1 MLCMKKLKNYHVF
14 FFAMTSKFLRFF
26 SPFTRVTTE
35 IRKPDREI
43 SFKDK
48 LIYTLVILVIYIIMS
63 NIPIWGIQLEGGT
76 DYYYWLRVIL
86 ASNRGTLTEMG
97 IGPIVTAGLI
107 MQLLQGSKLI
117 NVNMGDPTD
126 RALFTGAQKV
136 IAIGLTIFQSIA
148 YIEGGA
154 FGPIESTMYKILVF
168 LQLVIAGQIIILL
181 DEVLQ
186 KGYGLGSG
194 VSLFIATGVAGQI
207 FWNSFSFF
215 DVTAAGSDFLP
226 RGIIIAF
233 FDVLFNSHQF
243 PTGHLRAGED
253 IGIMDLWIRN
263 AGAPGLLGLVTTI
276 LIFLAVIYVQT
287 MQVEIPLTYAG
298 HKGYRGKYPMKLLY
312 VSNIP
317 VILAQA
323 LYANFLFFGQILWNA
338 KVANNWG
345 AWVDLIGEFETVD
358 PGVNASHLQPIG
370 GLLYLITP
378 PQGLSYIL
386 DPANGET
393 ALGLLYHSVGYLLIF
408 IIICIVFGRIWVE
421 VSGLA
426 PRDIAGQIIN
436 SKMQIPGFRRSE
448 KVIEK
453 ILKRY
458 IPTLTILCGIIVGV
472 LSFTADFLGALSSGT
487 GLLLSVGIIQ
497 NYAETIGK
505 EAAAESMPGMS
516 GLLGM

>member
-1 MLCMKKLKNYHVF
+1 MKKLKNYRVF

-26 SPFTRVTTE
+26 SPFTRITTE

-48 LIYTLVILVIYIIMS
+48 IIYTLVILVIYIIMS
-63 NIPIWGIQLEGGT
+63 NIPIYGIQTDSGT

-86 ASNRGTLTEMG
+86 ASKRGTLTEMG

-136 IAIGLTIFQSIA
+136 IAISLTIFQSIA

-154 FGPIESTMYKILVF
+154 FGDIPSTMLKILVF
-168 LQLVIAGQIIILL
+168 LQLFIAGQVIILL

-215 DVTAAGSDFLP
+215 NVTADGSDFLP

-233 FDVLFNSHQF
+233 FKVLFSSNQF
-243 PTGHLRAGED
+243 PEGHLQAGEE
-253 IGIMDLWIRN
+253 IGILDLFIRK

-287 MQVEIPLTYAG
+287 MQVEIPL
-298 HKGYRGKYPMKLLY
+298 L
-312 VSNIP
+312 
-317 VILAQA
+317 
-323 LYANFLFFGQILWNA
+323 
-338 KVANNWG
+338 
-345 AWVDLIGEFETVD
+345 
-358 PGVNASHLQPIG
+358 
-370 GLLYLITP
+370 
-378 PQGLSYIL
+378 
-386 DPANGET
+386 
-393 ALGLLYHSVGYLLIF
+393 
-408 IIICIVFGRIWVE
+408 
-421 VSGLA
+421 
-426 PRDIAGQIIN
+426 
-436 SKMQIPGFRRSE
+436 MQVT
-448 KVIEK
+448 KVI
-453 ILKRY
+453 
-458 IPTLTILCGIIVGV
+458 
-472 LSFTADFLGALSSGT
+472 
-487 GLLLSVGIIQ
+487 
-497 NYAETIGK
+497 AENIR
-505 EAAAESMPGMS
+505 
-516 GLLGM
+516 